1 MNSNEPVRVLY
12 VEDNCDS
19 FEMLE
24 MMLGFS
30 QIDVV
35 CAASIDEALI
45 RSSAD
50 RFDLYLLDSG
60 FPDGDGL
67 TLWSTLRAG
76 YPNIPILFYSGN
88 AHPDEINMGLAAGAD
103 GYITKP
109 HSDRLAGTIIQ
120 LVANRCERPFLWTPL
135 PVLAA
140 AA

>member
-45 RSSAD
+45 RAGTE

-67 TLWSTLRAG
+67 TLCSTLRAG

-120 LVANRCERPFLWTPL
+120 LVANRCERPFAWAPL